1 MTMGISKGCL
11 AWAGV
16 VALIGTLQAR
26 ADTPA
31 SASELEEITVT
42 AQKRAE
48 SEQTVPLS
56 MTTFSA
62 VALQEK
68 AVVDFF
74 DYGTKVP
81 NLGFAYTG
89 DGMST
94 ARTISIRGVSGD
106 NVTGFYVDETP
117 LPDSLDPRILDIDH
131 IEVLR
136 GPQGTL
142 YGARSMGGTVRVIT
156 KTPDFTD
163 SEVTV
168 HAGMSDTARTD
179 QPNYTGDIVANF
191 PLVSDRAALRLSAFM
206 DDEAGYFKRR
216 YCTDPATAGVTCFPQ
231 TTGPL
236 TTTVDNV
243 GEVKNYG
250 AAIGLSIKLTDDMM
264 LTPRLLQQKSTYN
277 GFLMSDVLTAPG
289 QIGYP
294 YPAGPY
300 TLPSLVPTNFT
311 QGRFFN
317 IPEGGFDNWQLNS
330 IDFKWNTGVGEFVS
344 SSSYFSRKVIE
355 TEDETD
361 FIWTALLPAV
371 AANPAYP
378 NIPGY
383 PPGRI
388 SPTTGLPLPIPS
400 AISEEKDY
408 QRFVE
413 EVRFASQLSGPV
425 QFVTG
430 LFYSDLHGAIPF
442 AANYFPALAPGYGA
456 QLTAANT
463 CGIVGL
469 CPNPANP
476 DEIYGS
482 HYKTDIEEP
491 AVYGQVSYQFW
502 EAWKATAGVRWNQVK
517 TTAGG
522 YQEGT
527 VTQAPGGPS
536 QVVDP
541 VVTTKENSTT
551 PKLELDYRITPA
563 DMVYAS
569 AAKGFRPGGLV
580 PSVPAALCASQLPPG
595 ATAEETRAYQSDS
608 LWSYELGT
616 KTGWFENRLTVDA
629 AIFYIDWKNIQQN
642 ILLPCGFQYK
652 ANAGAAFSKGGEIEV
667 RALPI
672 DPLELTLG
680 VGNQN
685 ARITQPGG
693 ALSPLQEGEHVFEV
707 PDWTGNTSGT
717 WTARL
722 SDEYKLVSEID
733 YSYVGHSFSANNL
746 VENAGGV
753 FETRLRPHYDLLDA
767 RIALAHG
774 KVEYAFVG
782 KNLGNTAANLA
793 DNRSLAAETPGRP
806 RLVTN
811 QPRTIGLEVRASF

>member
-1 MTMGISKGCL
+1 MGISKGCL

-16 VALIGTLQAR
+16 VALIGALQAH
-26 ADTPA
+26 ADAPA
-31 SASELEEITVT
+31 STSELQEITVT

-56 MTTFSA
+56 MTTFGA

-168 HAGMSDTARTD
+168 HAGMSDTARTN

-191 PLVSDRAALRLSAFM
+191 PLVADRAALRLSAFM

-231 TTGPL
+231 TTGSL

-250 AAIGLSIKLTDDMM
+250 VTIGLSIKLTDDMM

-277 GFLMSDVLTAPG
+277 GFLMSDVLTASG
-289 QIGYP
+289 SIGYP
-294 YPAGPY
+294 YPSYSAPPIV
-300 TLPSLVPTNFT
+300 LPSLVPTNFT

-330 IDFKWNTGVGEFVS
+330 IDFKWNTGVGELVS
-344 SSSYFSRKVIE
+344 SSSYFSRKVVE

-361 FIWTALLPAV
+361 FVWADLLPLGQIL
-371 AANPAYP
+371 NPAYP
-378 NIPGY
+378 
-383 PPGRI
+383 
-388 SPTTGLPLPIPS
+388 LPKPIPS

-425 QFVTG
+425 QFVAG
-430 LFYSDLHGAIPF
+430 VFYSDLHGAIPF
-442 AANYFPALAPGYGA
+442 AANYPPALAPGYGA
-456 QLTAANT
+456 IQTAAGV
-463 CGIVGL
+463 CAAGII

-491 AVYGQVSYQFW
+491 AVFGQVSYQFL
-502 EAWKATAGVRWNQVK
+502 EAWKATAGLRWNQVK

-527 VTQAPGGPS
+527 VTQAPGGPA
-536 QVVDP
+536 QVVDA
-541 VVTTKENSTT
+541 VTTTKENSTT

-580 PSVPAALCASQLPPG
+580 PSVPAAICASQLPPG
-595 ATAEETRAYQSDS
+595 TNADETRDYRSDS
-608 LWSYELGT
+608 LWSYELGA
-616 KTGWFENRLTVDA
+616 KTGWFENRLTADA
-629 AIFYIDWKNIQQN
+629 AIFYIDWKDIQQN

-652 ANAGAAFSKGGEIEV
+652 VNAGAAFSKGGEIEL

-693 ALSPLQEGEHVFEV
+693 PLSPLQEGDHVFEV

-722 SDEYKLVSEID
+722 SDDYKLVSEID

-746 VENAGGV
+746 AAADPA
-753 FETRLRPHYDLLDA
+753 TRLRPHYDLLDA

>member
-1 MTMGISKGCL
+1 MGISKACL
-11 AWAGV
+11 AWVGAVAIIAPWCAFAAETAAPAG
-16 VALIGTLQAR
+16 
-26 ADTPA
+26 
-31 SASELEEITVT
+31 ELEEITVT
-42 AQKRAE
+42 AEKRTE
-48 SEQTVPLS
+48 SQQTVPLS
-56 MTTFSA
+56 ITTFGA
-62 VALQEK
+62 VALEQK

-142 YGARSMGGTVRVIT
+142 YGARSMGGTVRIIT
-156 KTPDFTD
+156 KTPDFNDFSATLHG
-163 SEVTV
+163 S
-168 HAGMSDTARTD
+168 ASDTARTD
-179 QPNYTGDIVANF
+179 QGNYGVDAVANF
-191 PLVSDRAALRLSAFM
+191 PLIADRLAMRVSAFW
-206 DDEAGYFKRR
+206 DTDAGYFKRK

-243 GEVKNYG
+243 GEVNNYG
-250 AAIGLSIKLTDDMM
+250 GAVAFSIKLTDDMI

-289 QIGYP
+289 AIGYP
-294 YPAGPY
+294 YPSYSAPPIV
-300 TLPSLVPTNFT
+300 LPSLVPTDFT

-317 IPEGGFDNWQLNS
+317 IPEGGFDNWQLDS

-344 SSSYFSRKVIE
+344 SSSYFSRKVVE

-361 FIWTALLPAV
+361 FVWADLLPLGQIL
-371 AANPAYP
+371 NPAYA
-378 NIPGY
+378 
-383 PPGRI
+383 
-388 SPTTGLPLPIPS
+388 LPRPIPS

-408 QRFVE
+408 QRFVQ
-413 EVRFASQLSGPV
+413 EVRFASQLQGPL
-425 QFVTG
+425 QFVAG
-430 LFYSDLHGAIPF
+430 AFYSDLHGAIPF
-442 AANYFPALAPGYGA
+442 AADYPPALAPGYGA
-456 QLTAANT
+456 IQTAAGV
-463 CGIVGL
+463 CAAGII
-469 CPNPANP
+469 CPNPNNP
-476 DEIYGS
+476 DEIFGI

-491 AVYGQVSYQFW
+491 AVYGQLTYQFW
-502 EAWKATAGVRWNQVK
+502 DAWKATAGLRWNQVK

-527 VTQAPGGPS
+527 VTQSTAPGAPA

-541 VVTTKENSTT
+541 NTTTKENSTT
-551 PKLELDYRITPA
+551 PKLELDYRVNPA
-563 DMVYAS
+563 DMIYAS

-580 PSVPAALCASQLPPG
+580 PSVPAAICASELPPG
-595 ATAEETRAYQSDS
+595 TNAGETRAFSSDS

-629 AIFYIDWKNIQQN
+629 AIFYIDWKNIQQWV
-642 ILLPCGFQYK
+642 LLPCGFQYK
-652 ANAGAAFSKGGEIEV
+652 ANAGVAFSKGGEIEV

-693 ALSPLQEGEHVFEV
+693 PLSPLQEGDHVFEV

-746 VENAGGV
+746 AAANPA
-753 FETRLRPHYDLLDA
+753 TRLRPHYDLLDA

-774 KVEYAFVG
+774 KIEYAFVG

-793 DNRSLAAETPGRP
+793 DSRSIAAETPGRP

>member
-16 VALIGTLQAR
+16 VALIGPLQAL
-26 ADTPA
+26 ADAPA
-31 SASELEEITVT
+31 ATSELEEITVT
-42 AQKRAE
+42 AQKRSE
-48 SEQTVPLS
+48 SQQTVPLS
-56 MTTFSA
+56 ITTFGA

-156 KTPDFTD
+156 KTPDFTE
-163 SEVTV
+163 SEVSV
-168 HAGMSDTARTD
+168 HAGVSDTARTN

-191 PLVSDRAALRLSAFM
+191 PLISDRAALRLSAFM
-206 DDEAGYFKRR
+206 DDEAGYFKRSF
-216 YCTDPATAGVTCFPQ
+216 CTDPATAGVTCFPQ
-231 TTGPL
+231 STGPS

-250 AAIGLSIKLTDDMM
+250 AAIGLSIKLTDDMT

-277 GFLMSDVLTAPG
+277 GFLMSDVLTASG
-289 QIGYP
+289 SIGYP
-294 YPAGPY
+294 YPSYSAPPIV
-300 TLPSLVPTNFT
+300 LPRLVPTDFT

-317 IPEGGFDNWQLNS
+317 IPEGGFDNWQLDS

-344 SSSYFSRKVIE
+344 SSSYFSRKVVE
-355 TEDETD
+355 SEDETD
-361 FIWTALLPAV
+361 FIWADLLPLGQIL
-371 AANPAYP
+371 NPAYP
-378 NIPGY
+378 
-383 PPGRI
+383 
-388 SPTTGLPLPIPS
+388 LPRPIPS

-425 QFVTG
+425 QFVAG
-430 LFYSDLHGAIPF
+430 VFYSDLHGAIPF
-442 AANYFPALAPGYGA
+442 AADYTPALAPGYGA
-456 QLTAANT
+456 IQTAAGV
-463 CGIVGL
+463 CAAGII

-476 DEIYGS
+476 DEIYGAR
-482 HYKTDIEEP
+482 YKTDIEEP
-491 AVYGQVSYQFW
+491 AVFGQVSYQFS
-502 EAWKATAGVRWNQVK
+502 EAWKATAGLRWNQVK

-527 VTQAPGGPS
+527 VTQAPGGPA
-536 QVVDP
+536 QVIDAVT
-541 VVTTKENSTT
+541 TTKENSTT

-580 PSVPAALCASQLPPG
+580 PSVPAAICASQLPAG
-595 ATAEETRAYQSDS
+595 TNADETRAYRSDS
-608 LWSYELGT
+608 LWSYELGA
-616 KTGWFENRLTVDA
+616 KTGWFENRVTVDA

-652 ANAGAAFSKGGEIEV
+652 VNAGAAFSKGGEIEV

-680 VGNQN
+680 IGNQN
-685 ARITQPGG
+685 ARITQPGS
-693 ALSPLQEGEHVFEV
+693 ALSPLQEGDHVFEV

-746 VENAGGV
+746 AAANPA
-753 FETRLRPHYDLLDA
+753 TRLRPHYDLLDA

-774 KVEYAFVG
+774 KIEYAFVG
-782 KNLGNTAANLA
+782 KNLLDTAANLA

-811 QPRTIGLEVRASF
+811 QPRTIGLEVRATF

>member
-482 HYKTDIEEP
+482 HYKTDVEEP
-491 AVYGQVSYQFW
+491 AVYGQVCLRPSVVSVLGGVEGHGGCALEPSKDHRGRVPGGHRDPGAWRAFTSRRSRCDHQGEQHDT
-502 EAWKATAGVRWNQVK
+502 EARARLSNHAGRHGLRLRGQGIQAGRSRSFGARSALRQPAASRRDRGRDSRLSIGLPVELRARHEDRVVRESLDGRRGDFLHRLEEHPAEYSSSLRLSVQSQRGRRLQQRRRDRGACAADRS
-517 TTAGG
+517 AGAHLG
-522 YQEGT
+522 RRQPERENHPARRRT
-527 VTQAPGGPS
+527 VAAPGG
-536 QVVDP
+536 
-541 VVTTKENSTT
+541 
-551 PKLELDYRITPA
+551 
-563 DMVYAS
+563 
-569 AAKGFRPGGLV
+569 
-580 PSVPAALCASQLPPG
+580 G
-595 ATAEETRAYQSDS
+595 ACIR
-608 LWSYELGT
+608 G
-616 KTGWFENRLTVDA
+616 
-629 AIFYIDWKNIQQN
+629 
-642 ILLPCGFQYK
+642 
-652 ANAGAAFSKGGEIEV
+652 
-667 RALPI
+667 
-672 DPLELTLG
+672 
-680 VGNQN
+680 
-685 ARITQPGG
+685 
-693 ALSPLQEGEHVFEV
+693 
-707 PDWTGNTSGT
+707 
-717 WTARL
+717 
-722 SDEYKLVSEID
+722 
-733 YSYVGHSFSANNL
+733 
-746 VENAGGV
+746 
-753 FETRLRPHYDLLDA
+753 
-767 RIALAHG
+767 
-774 KVEYAFVG
+774 
-782 KNLGNTAANLA
+782 
-793 DNRSLAAETPGRP
+793 P
-806 RLVTN
+806 RLDRQYVRDLD
-811 QPRTIGLEVRASF
+811 RTVVR

>member
-16 VALIGTLQAR
+16 VALIGPLQAL
-26 ADTPA
+26 ADAPA
-31 SASELEEITVT
+31 ATSELEEITVT
-42 AQKRAE
+42 AQKRSE
-48 SEQTVPLS
+48 SQQTVPLS
-56 MTTFSA
+56 ITTFGA

-179 QPNYTGDIVANF
+179 QANYTGDIVANF
-191 PLVSDRAALRLSAFM
+191 PIVADRAALRLSAFM

-231 TTGPL
+231 TTGPSM
-236 TTTVDNV
+236 TTVDNV

-250 AAIGLSIKLTDDMM
+250 VAIGLSIKLTDDMM
-264 LTPRLLQQKSTYN
+264 LTPKLLQQKSTYN
-277 GFLMSDVLTAPG
+277 GFLMSDVLTASG
-289 QIGYP
+289 SIGYP
-294 YPAGPY
+294 YPSYSAPPIV
-300 TLPSLVPTNFT
+300 LPRLVPTDFT

-344 SSSYFSRKVIE
+344 SSSYFSRKVVE

-361 FIWTALLPAV
+361 FIWADLLPLGQIL
-371 AANPAYP
+371 NPAYP
-378 NIPGY
+378 
-383 PPGRI
+383 
-388 SPTTGLPLPIPS
+388 LPRPIPS

-425 QFVTG
+425 QFVAG
-430 LFYSDLHGAIPF
+430 AFYSDLHGAIPF
-442 AANYFPALAPGYGA
+442 AANYAPALAPGYGA
-456 QLTAANT
+456 IQTAAGV
-463 CGIVGL
+463 CAAGII
-469 CPNPANP
+469 CPNPAIP

-491 AVYGQVSYQFW
+491 AVFGQVSWQFL
-502 EAWKATAGVRWNQVK
+502 EAWKLTGGLRWNQVK

-536 QVVDP
+536 QVVDAIT
-541 VVTTKENSTT
+541 TTKENSTT

-563 DMVYAS
+563 DMVYIS
-569 AAKGFRPGGLV
+569 GAKGFRPGGLV
-580 PSVPAALCASQLPPG
+580 PSVPAAICASQLPAG
-595 ATAEETRAYQSDS
+595 TNADETRAYRSDS
-608 LWSYELGT
+608 LWSYELGA
-616 KTGWFENRLTVDA
+616 KTGWFENRVTVDA

-652 ANAGAAFSKGGEIEV
+652 VNAGAALSRGGEVEV

-680 VGNQN
+680 VGKQD
-685 ARITQPGG
+685 ARITHPGD
-693 ALSPLQEGEHVFEV
+693 ALSSPLQEGEHVFEV
-707 PDWTGNTSGT
+707 PDWTGNTSAT

-746 VENAGGV
+746 AAADPA
-753 FETRLRPHYDLLDA
+753 TRLRPHYDLLDA

>member
-1 MTMGISKGCL
+1 MGISKACL
-11 AWAGV
+11 AWVGV
-16 VALIGTLQAR
+16 AAMTGSWRVLAAE
-26 ADTPA
+26 APA
-31 SASELEEITVT
+31 SSGELEEITVT

-56 MTTFSA
+56 MTTFGA
-62 VALQEK
+62 VALEQK

-142 YGARSMGGTVRVIT
+142 YGARSMGGTVRIIT

-179 QPNYTGDIVANF
+179 QPNYTVDAVGNF
-191 PLVSDRAALRLSAFM
+191 PLIADRAALRLSAFM
-206 DDEAGYFKRR
+206 DDDAGYFKRR

-250 AAIGLSIKLTDDMM
+250 AAIALTVKLTDDMTV
-264 LTPRLLQQKSTYN
+264 TPRLLQQRSTYN
-277 GFLMSDVLTAPG
+277 GFLMSDVLTEPG
-289 QIGYP
+289 VIGYP
-294 YPAGPY
+294 YPSYSAAPF

-317 IPEGGFDNWQLNS
+317 IPEGGSDSWQLDS
-330 IDFKWNTGVGEFVS
+330 IDFKWNTGAGQFIS
-344 SSSYFSRKVIE
+344 SSSYFTRKVWE
-355 TEDETD
+355 SEDETD
-361 FIWTALLPAV
+361 FIWADLLPLGQLL
-371 AANPAYP
+371 NPAYP
-378 NIPGY
+378 
-383 PPGRI
+383 
-388 SPTTGLPLPIPS
+388 LPRPIPS

-408 QRFVE
+408 QRFVQ
-413 EVRFASQLSGPV
+413 EVRFASQLQGPV

-430 LFYSDLHGAIPF
+430 VFYSDLHGAIPF
-442 AANYFPALAPGYGA
+442 AADYPPALAPGYGA
-456 QLTAANT
+456 IQTAAGV
-463 CGIVGL
+463 CAAGII
-469 CPNPANP
+469 CPNPNDP

-491 AVYGQVSYQFW
+491 AVYGQLSYQFW
-502 EAWKATAGVRWNQVK
+502 DAFKATAGLRWSQVK

-527 VTQAPGGPS
+527 VTQAPGGPA
-536 QVVDP
+536 QVVDA
-541 VVTTKENSTT
+541 VTTTKESSTT
-551 PKLELDYRITPA
+551 PKLELDYRVNPA
-563 DMVYAS
+563 DMIYTS

-580 PSVPAALCASQLPPG
+580 PSVPAAICASQLPPG
-595 ATAEETRAYQSDS
+595 TNADETRTYKSDS

-616 KTGWFENRLTVDA
+616 KTGWLENRLTVDA
-629 AIFYIDWKNIQQN
+629 AIFYIDWKDIQQN

-680 VGNQN
+680 AGNQN
-685 ARITQPGG
+685 ARITQAGG
-693 ALSPLQEGEHVFEV
+693 PLSPLQVGDHVFEV
-707 PDWTGNTSGT
+707 PDWTGNSSAT
-717 WTARL
+717 WTAPL
-722 SDEYKLVSEID
+722 SAEWKLVSEVD
-733 YSYVGHSFSANNL
+733 WSYVGHSFSANNL
-746 VENAGGV
+746 APNSPA
-753 FETRLRPHYDLLDA
+753 TRLRPHYDLLNS
-767 RIALAHG
+767 RFALSHG

-793 DNRSLAAETPGRP
+793 DNRSIAAETPGRP

-811 QPRTIGLEVRASF
+811 QPRTIGLEIRASF

>member
-1 MTMGISKGCL
+1 
-11 AWAGV
+11 
-16 VALIGTLQAR
+16 
-26 ADTPA
+26 
-31 SASELEEITVT
+31 
-42 AQKRAE
+42 
-48 SEQTVPLS
+48 
-56 MTTFSA
+56 
-62 VALQEK
+62 
-68 AVVDFF
+68 
-74 DYGTKVP
+74 
-81 NLGFAYTG
+81 
-89 DGMST
+89 
-94 ARTISIRGVSGD
+94 
-106 NVTGFYVDETP
+106 
-117 LPDSLDPRILDIDH
+117 
-131 IEVLR
+131 
-136 GPQGTL
+136 
-142 YGARSMGGTVRVIT
+142 MGGTVRVIT
-156 KTPDFTD
+156 KTPDFTE

-179 QPNYTGDIVANF
+179 EPNYTGDIVANF
-191 PLVSDRAALRLSAFM
+191 PLVADRAALRLSAFM
-206 DDEAGYFKRR
+206 DDEGGYFKRR

-277 GFLMSDVLTAPG
+277 GFLMSDVLTASGP
-289 QIGYP
+289 IGYP
-294 YPAGPY
+294 YPSYSAPP
-300 TLPSLVPTNFT
+300 TVLPRLVPTNFT

-330 IDFKWNTGVGEFVS
+330 IDFKWNTGVGELVS
-344 SSSYFSRKVIE
+344 SSSYFSRKVVE

-361 FIWTALLPAV
+361 FIWADLLPLGQIL
-371 AANPAYP
+371 NPAYP
-378 NIPGY
+378 
-383 PPGRI
+383 
-388 SPTTGLPLPIPS
+388 LPRPIPS

-425 QFVTG
+425 QFVAG
-430 LFYSDLHGAIPF
+430 VFYSDLHGAIPF
-442 AANYFPALAPGYGA
+442 AANYPPALAPGYGA
-456 QLTAANT
+456 IQTAAGV
-463 CGIVGL
+463 CAAGII

-491 AVYGQVSYQFW
+491 AVFGQVSWQFL
-502 EAWKATAGVRWNQVK
+502 EAWKLTAGLRWNQVK

-536 QVVDP
+536 QVIDAVT
-541 VVTTKENSTT
+541 TTKENSTT

-563 DMVYAS
+563 DMVYIS
-569 AAKGFRPGGLV
+569 GAKGFRPGGLV
-580 PSVPAALCASQLPPG
+580 PSVPAAICASQLPAG
-595 ATAEETRAYQSDS
+595 TNADETRAYRSDS
-608 LWSYELGT
+608 LWSYELGA
-616 KTGWFENRLTVDA
+616 KTGWFENRVTVDA

-652 ANAGAAFSKGGEIEV
+652 VNAGAALSRGGEIEV

-680 VGNQN
+680 VGKQD
-685 ARITQPGG
+685 ARITHPGD
-693 ALSPLQEGEHVFEV
+693 ALSSPLQEGEHVFEV
-707 PDWTGNTSGT
+707 PDWTGNSSAT

-746 VENAGGV
+746 AANDPA
-753 FETRLRPHYDLLDA
+753 TRLRPHYDLLDA

>member
-16 VALIGTLQAR
+16 VALIGPLQAL
-26 ADTPA
+26 ADAPA
-31 SASELEEITVT
+31 ATSELEEITVT
-42 AQKRAE
+42 AQKRSE
-48 SEQTVPLS
+48 SQQTVPLS
-56 MTTFSA
+56 ITTFGA

-142 YGARSMGGTVRVIT
+142 YGARSMGGTVRIIT

-168 HAGMSDTARTD
+168 HAGISDTARTD

-191 PLVSDRAALRLSAFM
+191 PLVSDRVALRLSAFM

-231 TTGPL
+231 TTGPSM
-236 TTTVDNV
+236 TTVDNV

-277 GFLMSDVLTAPG
+277 GFLMSDVLTASG
-289 QIGYP
+289 SIGYP
-294 YPAGPY
+294 YPSYSAPPIV
-300 TLPSLVPTNFT
+300 LPRLVPTDFT

-317 IPEGGFDNWQLNS
+317 IPEGGFDNWQLDS

-344 SSSYFSRKVIE
+344 SSSYFSRKVVE

-361 FIWTALLPAV
+361 FIWADLLPLGQIL
-371 AANPAYP
+371 NPAYP
-378 NIPGY
+378 
-383 PPGRI
+383 
-388 SPTTGLPLPIPS
+388 LPRPIPS

-425 QFVTG
+425 QFVAG

-442 AANYFPALAPGYGA
+442 AANYPPALAPGYGA
-456 QLTAANT
+456 IQTAAGV
-463 CGIVGL
+463 CAAGII

-476 DEIYGS
+476 DEIYGG

-491 AVYGQVSYQFW
+491 AVFGQVSYQFW
-502 EAWKATAGVRWNQVK
+502 DAWKATAGLRWNQVK

-527 VTQAPGGPS
+527 VTQAPGGPA
-536 QVVDP
+536 QVIDAVT
-541 VVTTKENSTT
+541 TTKENSTT

-580 PSVPAALCASQLPPG
+580 PSVPAAICASQLPAG
-595 ATAEETRAYQSDS
+595 TNADETRAYRSDS
-608 LWSYELGT
+608 LWSYELGA
-616 KTGWFENRLTVDA
+616 KTGWFENRLTADA
-629 AIFYIDWKNIQQN
+629 AIFYIDWKDIQQN
-642 ILLPCGFQYK
+642 VLLPCGFQYK
-652 ANAGAAFSKGGEIEV
+652 VNAGAAFSKGGEIEL
-667 RALPI
+667 RALPV

-693 ALSPLQEGEHVFEV
+693 ALSPLQEGDHVFEV

-722 SDEYKLVSEID
+722 SDEFKLVSEVD

-746 VENAGGV
+746 AAASPA
-753 FETRLRPHYDLLDA
+753 TRLRPHYDLLDA

>member
-1 MTMGISKGCL
+1 MGISKSCL
-11 AWAGV
+11 TWAGV
-16 VALIGTLQAR
+16 VALLGPLQAL
-26 ADTPA
+26 ADAPA
-31 SASELEEITVT
+31 ATSELEEITVT
-42 AQKRAE
+42 AQKRSE
-48 SEQTVPLS
+48 SQQTVPLS
-56 MTTFSA
+56 ITTFSA

-156 KTPDFTD
+156 KTPDFSE

-168 HAGMSDTARTD
+168 HAGISDTARTNE
-179 QPNYTGDIVANF
+179 PNYTGDIVANF
-191 PLVSDRAALRLSAFM
+191 PIVADRAALRLSAFM

-250 AAIGLSIKLTDDMM
+250 VAIGLSIKLTDDMM

-277 GFLMSDVLTAPG
+277 GFLMSDVLTASGP
-289 QIGYP
+289 IGYP
-294 YPAGPY
+294 YPSYSAPPI
-300 TLPSLVPTNFT
+300 TLPRLVPTDFT

-330 IDFKWNTGVGEFVS
+330 IDFKWNTGVGELVS
-344 SSSYFSRKVIE
+344 SSSYFSRKVVE

-361 FIWTALLPAV
+361 FVWADLLPLGQIL
-371 AANPAYP
+371 N
-378 NIPGY
+378 PGY
-383 PPGRI
+383 A
-388 SPTTGLPLPIPS
+388 LPRPIPS

-408 QRFVE
+408 QRFVQ

-425 QFVTG
+425 QFVAG
-430 LFYSDLHGAIPF
+430 VFYSDLHGAIPF
-442 AANYFPALAPGYGA
+442 AADYPPALAPGYGA
-456 QLTAANT
+456 IQTAAGV
-463 CGIVGL
+463 CAAGII

-491 AVYGQVSYQFW
+491 AVFGQVSYEFL
-502 EAWKATAGVRWNQVK
+502 EAWKATAGLRWNQVK

-527 VTQAPGGPS
+527 VTQAPGGPA
-536 QVVDP
+536 QVIDAVT
-541 VVTTKENSTT
+541 TTKENSTT

-580 PSVPAALCASQLPPG
+580 PSVPAAICASQLPPG
-595 ATAEETRAYQSDS
+595 TNADETRAYRSDS
-608 LWSYELGT
+608 LWSYELGA
-616 KTGWFENRLTVDA
+616 KTGWFENRVTVDA

-652 ANAGAAFSKGGEIEV
+652 VNAGAAFSKGGEIEL

-693 ALSPLQEGEHVFEV
+693 ALSPLQEGDHVFEV
-707 PDWTGNTSGT
+707 PDWTGNTSAT

-746 VENAGGV
+746 AAADPA
-753 FETRLRPHYDLLDA
+753 TRLRPHYDLLDA

-811 QPRTIGLEVRASF
+811 QPRTLGLEVRASF

>member
-1 MTMGISKGCL
+1 MGISKGCL
-11 AWAGV
+11 AWVGV
-16 VALIGTLQAR
+16 VAMMGPLRVFAAEAAAPAGELQ
-26 ADTPA
+26 
-31 SASELEEITVT
+31 EITVT

-56 MTTFSA
+56 MTTFGA
-62 VALQEK
+62 VALEQK

-142 YGARSMGGTVRVIT
+142 YGARSMGGTVRIIT
-156 KTPDFTD
+156 KTPNFTD
-163 SEVTV
+163 SEITV

-179 QPNYTGDIVANF
+179 EPNYTVDTVANF
-191 PLVSDRAALRLSAFM
+191 PLIADRLALRLSAFM
-206 DDEAGYFKRR
+206 DQEAGYFKRS

-243 GEVKNYG
+243 GEVNTSG
-250 AAIGLSIKLTDDMM
+250 QAISLAIKITDDIT
-264 LTPRLLQQKSTYN
+264 LTPRLLQQKTTYN
-277 GFLMSDVLTAPG
+277 GLLMSDVLTEPG
-289 QIGYP
+289 VIGYP
-294 YPAGPY
+294 YPSYSAGPI
-300 TLPSLVPTNFT
+300 TLPRLVPTDFT

-317 IPEGGFDNWQLNS
+317 IPEGGSDSWQLSS
-330 IDFKWNTGVGEFVS
+330 IDFKWNTGAGQFIS
-344 SSSYFSRKVIE
+344 SSSYFTRKVWE
-355 TEDETD
+355 SEDETD
-361 FIWTALLPAV
+361 FIWADLLPLGQIL
-371 AANPAYP
+371 NPAYP
-378 NIPGY
+378 
-383 PPGRI
+383 
-388 SPTTGLPLPIPS
+388 LPRPIPS

-408 QRFVE
+408 QRFVQ
-413 EVRFASQLSGPV
+413 EVRFASQLQGPL
-425 QFVTG
+425 QFVAG
-430 LFYSDLHGAIPF
+430 VFYSDLHGAIPF
-442 AANYFPALAPGYGA
+442 AANYPPALAPGYGA
-456 QLTAANT
+456 IQTAAGV
-463 CGIVGL
+463 CAAGII
-469 CPNPANP
+469 CPNPNNP
-476 DEIYGS
+476 DEIYGG

-491 AVYGQVSYQFW
+491 AVFGQLSYQFW
-502 EAWKATAGVRWNQVK
+502 DAFKVTGGLRWNQVK

-527 VTQAPGGPS
+527 VTQAPGGPP
-536 QVVDP
+536 QVLDANT
-541 VVTTKENSTT
+541 TTKENSTT
-551 PKLELDYRITPA
+551 PKLELDYRVTPA
-563 DMVYAS
+563 DMIYAS

-580 PSVPAALCASQLPPG
+580 PSVPAAICASQLPPG
-595 ATAEETRAYQSDS
+595 TNAGETRAYQSDS
-608 LWSYELGT
+608 LWSYELGA

-652 ANAGAAFSKGGEIEV
+652 VNAGAAFSRGGEIEV

-707 PDWTGNTSGT
+707 PDWTGNSSAT
-717 WTARL
+717 WTAPL
-722 SDEYKLVSEID
+722 SAEWKMVGEVD

-746 VENAGGV
+746 AADNPA
-753 FETRLRPHYDLLDA
+753 TRLRPHYDLVNA
-767 RIALAHG
+767 RFALSHG
-774 KVEYAFVG
+774 KVEYALVG
-782 KNLGNTAANLA
+782 KNLGDTAANLA
-793 DNRSLAAETPGRP
+793 DNRSIAAETPGRP

-811 QPRTIGLEVRASF
+811 QPRTIGFEIRASF

>member
-1 MTMGISKGCL
+1 MGISKGCL

-16 VALIGTLQAR
+16 VALIGPLQAL
-26 ADTPA
+26 ADAPA
-31 SASELEEITVT
+31 ATSELEEITVT
-42 AQKRAE
+42 AQKRSE

-56 MTTFSA
+56 ITTFGA

-74 DYGTKVP
+74 DYGTKFP

-156 KTPDFTD
+156 KTPDFTE

-191 PLVSDRAALRLSAFM
+191 PIVADRAALRLSAFM

-250 AAIGLSIKLTDDMM
+250 VAIGLSIKLTDDMM
-264 LTPRLLQQKSTYN
+264 LTPKLLQQKSTYN
-277 GFLMSDVLTAPG
+277 GFLMSDVLTASG
-289 QIGYP
+289 SIGYP
-294 YPAGPY
+294 YPSYSAPPIV
-300 TLPSLVPTNFT
+300 LPSLVPNNFT

-344 SSSYFSRKVIE
+344 SSSYFSRKVVE

-361 FIWTALLPAV
+361 FIWADLLPLGQIL
-371 AANPAYP
+371 NPAYP
-378 NIPGY
+378 
-383 PPGRI
+383 
-388 SPTTGLPLPIPS
+388 LPRPIPS

-425 QFVTG
+425 QFVAG
-430 LFYSDLHGAIPF
+430 VFYSDLHGAIPF
-442 AANYFPALAPGYGA
+442 AANYPPALAPGYGA
-456 QLTAANT
+456 IQTAAGV
-463 CGIVGL
+463 CAAGII

-491 AVYGQVSYQFW
+491 AVFGQVSYQFL
-502 EAWKATAGVRWNQVK
+502 EAWKATAGLRWNQVK

-527 VTQAPGGPS
+527 VTQAPGGPA
-536 QVVDP
+536 QVIDAVT
-541 VVTTKENSTT
+541 TTKENSTT

-580 PSVPAALCASQLPPG
+580 PSVPAAICASQLPAG
-595 ATAEETRAYQSDS
+595 TNADETRAYRSDS
-608 LWSYELGT
+608 LWSYELGA
-616 KTGWFENRLTVDA
+616 KTGWFENRVTVDA

-652 ANAGAAFSKGGEIEV
+652 VNAGAAFSKGGEIEV

-685 ARITQPGG
+685 ARITKPGG
-693 ALSPLQEGEHVFEV
+693 ALSPLQEGDHVFEV

-746 VENAGGV
+746 AAANPA
-753 FETRLRPHYDLLDA
+753 TRLRPHYDLLDA

-782 KNLGNTAANLA
+782 KNLGNTTANLA

>member
-1 MTMGISKGCL
+1 MGVFADRFFAGRMTMGISKGCL
-11 AWAGV
+11 AA
-16 VALIGTLQAR
+16 IGA
-26 ADTPA
+26 AAMMGPCCAFAAAATPTG
-31 SASELEEITVT
+31 ELEEITVT
-42 AQKRAE
+42 AQKRSE
-48 SEQTVPLS
+48 TEQTVPLS
-56 MTTFSA
+56 MTTFGA

-142 YGARSMGGTVRVIT
+142 YGARSMGGTVRIIT
-156 KTPDFTD
+156 KTPDFNETN
-163 SEVTV
+163 VAV
-168 HAGMSDTARTD
+168 HLGASDTARTD
-179 QPNYTGDIVANF
+179 RGNYTGDVVANI
-191 PLVSDRAALRLSAFM
+191 PLINDRVALRVSGFI
-206 DDEAGYFKRR
+206 DDTAGYFKRQ
-216 YCTDPATAGVTCFPQ
+216 YCTNPATAGVSCFPQ
-231 TTGPL
+231 TQNAAL

-243 GEVKNYG
+243 GAVSTYGG
-250 AAIGLSIKLTDDMM
+250 AAALTIKLTDDVTV
-264 LTPRLLQQKSTYN
+264 TPRLLQQKATYN
-277 GFLMSDVLTAPG
+277 GFLMSDVRTEPG
-289 QIGYP
+289 VIGYP

-300 TLPSLVPTNFT
+300 TLPPLVPTNYT

-317 IPEGGFDNWQLNS
+317 IPEGGFDNWQLDS
-330 IDFKWNTGVGEFVS
+330 IDLKWNTGVGEFVS
-344 SSSYFSRKVIE
+344 SSSYFTRKVIE

-361 FIWTALLPAV
+361 FIWSALLPAV
-371 AANPAYP
+371 TANPAFP
-378 NIPGY
+378 NLPG
-383 PPGRI
+383 
-388 SPTTGLPLPIPS
+388 PIPS
-400 AISEEKDY
+400 GISEEKDY
-408 QRFVE
+408 QRFVQ
-413 EVRFASQLSGPV
+413 EVRFASQLSGPL

-430 LFYSDLHGAIPF
+430 VFYSDLHGAIPF
-442 AANYFPALAPGYGA
+442 AANYYPALAPGYGA
-456 QLTAANT
+456 LLTAANT

-469 CPNPANP
+469 CPNPNNP
-476 DEIYGS
+476 DEIYGG

-491 AVYGQVSYQFW
+491 AVYGQLSYQFW
-502 EAWKATAGVRWNQVK
+502 DAWKATAGLRWNQVK

-527 VTQAPGGPS
+527 VTQAPGAPGR
-536 QVVDP
+536 VVDP
-541 VVTTKENSTT
+541 NTTVTETSTT
-551 PKLELDYRITPA
+551 PKLELDYRVTPA
-563 DMVYAS
+563 NMVYAS

-580 PSVPAALCASQLPPG
+580 PSVPAALCAGQLPPG
-595 ATAEETRAYQSDS
+595 TNVSETRDYNSDS

-616 KTGWFENRLTVDA
+616 KTGWFDNRLTVDA
-629 AIFYIDWKNIQQN
+629 AIFYIDWKDIQQN

-652 ANAGAAFSKGGEIEV
+652 ANAGAAFSRGGEIEV

-685 ARITQPGG
+685 ARITQPGS
-693 ALSPLQEGEHVFEV
+693 ALSPQREGDHVFEV

-722 SDEYKLVSEID
+722 SDTYKLVSEID

-746 VENAGGV
+746 VENGGV

-767 RIALAHG
+767 RIALTHG
-774 KVEYAFVG
+774 KLEYAFVG

-811 QPRTIGLEVRASF
+811 QPRTIGLELRASF